1 MRLAKLHTGTKI
13 LGSFAIVSLVIVV
26 IALVALWRMQ
36 AADALTADLVED
48 KLAKQQLVSD
58 LLGLERLNGSRAIAI
73 ARSDSLELAD
83 YFQAQLADG
92 RKGIAAIAARLARL
106 PASEKEAALNKAA
119 AQHGKTLA
127 SAQADLF
134 RAKDLGQ
141 TNIVEETIRARWE
154 PAYKAH
160 TGALEALLAH
170 ETNEAHRLADASA
183 ASSAFSKGLLLALGA
198 AALAIGALLAWL
210 LTRNIVG
217 PLQQA
222 VALAEQVAQ
231 GDLRPT
237 IGHTRSDEIGRLF
250 DALNGMTG
258 AVSSTVAQVLQGA
271 HAIDAASGEIAAGN
285 HDLSQRTERQ
295 ASSLRRTVGAMEA
308 LTGAIAENNASAQHA
323 NALAQTASNVA
334 GEGAAAVEQLVL
346 RMGAIKASAARIV
359 DITGMIDSIA
369 FQTNILALNAAVE
382 AARAGEQGRGFAVVA
397 SEVRSLAQRSAQAA
411 KEIKALIGTSS
422 AEIASGTG
430 IASAAGATMRA
441 VLGHV
446 REVAAILAAIDS
458 ASASQ
463 AGGVAQVGR
472 AMAEMDVSTQQ
483 NAAMVEEAA
492 AAAASMREQAAELA
506 RLVGTF
512 KLRGGPVQAAA
523 AAREVAPET
532 APETPPPPAPQ
543 RLALAA

>member
-463 AGGVAQVGR
+463 AGGVVQVGK
-472 AMAEMDVSTQQ
+472 AIAEMDVATQQ

-492 AAAASMREQAAELA
+492 AAAEAMREQAAELA

-512 KLRGGPVQAAA
+512 KLRGEGDDDAAA
-523 AAREVAPET
+523 AGATAAPG
-532 APETPPPPAPQ
+532 P